1 MGRGQRIKVLVSVI
15 GLDGHST
22 GAEVVSR
29 MLMDSGM
36 EVVYLGI
43 YQTPEMVVQAAI
55 QEDVDVI
62 GISSH
67 ASNYGQIVE
76 LMGLLREK
84 KLEDICV
91 ICGGTIP
98 KKQIKELKEKG
109 VSEVFAPQSTSE
121 AIVNYI
127 ISNAKRYKVSS

>member
-1 MGRGQRIKVLVSVI
+1 MGKRKRIKVLISVI
-15 GLDGHST
+15 GLDGHSV
-22 GAEVVSR
+22 GAQVVCR
-29 MLMDSGM
+29 ILMDAGM

-43 YQTPEMVVQAAI
+43 NQRPEMIVRAAI

-76 LMGLLREK
+76 LLRLLK
-84 KLEDICV
+84 KNNREDICV

-98 KKQIKELKEKG
+98 KHRIEELKKMG
-109 VSEVFAPQSTSE
+109 VSEVFPPQSTSE
-121 AIVNYI
+121 AIVDYI
-127 ISNAKRYKVSS
+127 VSKTGGESP